1 MDDFKK
7 GFMKGLGMAVAG
19 AVVVGAVGLVVGGPA
34 GMIAGA
40 KIGLGAGGVASQG

>member
-7 GFMKGLGMAVAG
+7 GFMKGLGMALAG

-40 KIGLGAGGVASQG
+40 KIGLGAGAVSQG

>member
-7 GFMKGLGMAVAG
+7 GFIKGLGMAVAG

-40 KIGLGAGGVASQG
+40 KIGLGAGAVSQG

>member
-1 MDDFKK
+1 MGDFKK

-40 KIGLGAGGVASQG
+40 KIGLGAGAISQG

>member
-19 AVVVGAVGLVVGGPA
+19 AVVVGTVGFVVGGPA
-34 GMIAGA
+34 GLAAGI
-40 KIGLGAGGVASQG
+40 KLGLGAGGVASQA

>member
-40 KIGLGAGGVASQG
+40 KIGLGAGAVSQG

>member
-19 AVVVGAVGLVVGGPA
+19 AVVVGAVGLVIGGPA

-40 KIGLGAGGVASQG
+40 KIGLGAGAVSQG

>member
-7 GFMKGLGMAVAG
+7 GFIKGLGMAVAG

-40 KIGLGAGGVASQG
+40 VSQG

>member
-7 GFMKGLGMAVAG
+7 GSIKGLGMAVAG

-40 KIGLGAGGVASQG
+40 KIGLGAGAVSQG

>member
-19 AVVVGAVGLVVGGPA
+19 A
-34 GMIAGA
+34 
-40 KIGLGAGGVASQG
+40 KIGLGAGVVSQG

>member
-19 AVVVGAVGLVVGGPA
+19 AVVVGAVGFVVAGPA
-34 GMIAGA
+34 GFLTGA
-40 KIGLGAGGVASQG
+40 KIGLGAGGVGGAA